1 MPHAETPNQ
10 VVAIDFV
17 QVELKRESRDGTVEE
32 VVRNVLTVVDL
43 ATDFCQQIVVPREKH
58 AFSKAFHQVWGRP
71 YGVPKTVFMD
81 PDHRAMSS
89 EWQRYLVRNNI
100 QLLYAAA
107 ESHWQLG
114 KVEVVNRILRGMA
127 QRREP
132 RHAGSLADVDEQR
145 NIVSQSQ
152 VLADPTFSA
161 KLHLR
166 EIAAKAFLEEHARD
180 TWRRAVGGLRPIAE
194 DEVQFRALSK
204 ALEQGD
210 MPDDV
215 ERADEQLREKS
226 EGGPRKI
233 RRRFY
238 RSQAY
243 WEARAAGM
251 PPHGALHEGETPNVV
266 HDLGQAEPNSVL
278 MQPDQNMSLEPD
290 DTSQQE
296 SVEPPNSD
304 QSMPDFNAPVEVP
317 VPPDDELQVTSNRR
331 KPKETKHLILS
342 LCAAKRWKL
351 WGADI
356 KTAFLSGD
364 PSQRDIF
371 FRPPKEIKEWMNLS
385 NDDLFR
391 LEKAAYG
398 LAEAPRAWFLR
409 LSREL
414 KSAGLLVSQLD
425 PCLYSLRSKNGKL
438 LGICGVHVDDL
449 IGGGEKEMDDAL
461 SNLRKQLPFGDFRT
475 FTIRYTG
482 IEIRQCPNTFAIE
495 LGQEAYIDALEPVE
509 TKPLGSANTPLKDAS
524 IMRTCA
530 GQLAWVANS
539 TRPDQ
544 AFLASF
550 LQGIQDKGTVAHVQL
565 YNKAIR
571 EMKQRKVCL
580 RFPSGIDVK
589 DWRLMCI
596 SDAGW
601 GTRAN
606 GESQGGF
613 ILCITTPTIFER
625 RRTVCWI
632 IDWQSKKLRRV
643 VRSSVAAETL
653 AGQNGLDSI
662 EAFQAM
668 LAEVLDGLTP
678 RQFREIVPTNPA
690 ALVIDSKGFFD
701 AITRSCCSQAV
712 SVEKRLQIDYAIAK
726 ETTVNQNIIVFWVNN
741 LRMSSDC
748 LTKLKGDT
756 KPLYEILDEGT
767 YEITLCTQSGKKEK
781 QGVEPKPED

>member
-1 MPHAETPNQ
+1 
-10 VVAIDFV
+10 
-17 QVELKRESRDGTVEE
+17 
-32 VVRNVLTVVDL
+32 
-43 ATDFCQQIVVPREKH
+43 
-58 AFSKAFHQVWGRP
+58 
-71 YGVPKTVFMD
+71 
-81 PDHRAMSS
+81 
-89 EWQRYLVRNNI
+89 
-100 QLLYAAA
+100 
-107 ESHWQLG
+107 
-114 KVEVVNRILRGMA
+114 
-127 QRREP
+127 
-132 RHAGSLADVDEQR
+132 
-145 NIVSQSQ
+145 
-152 VLADPTFSA
+152 
-161 KLHLR
+161 
-166 EIAAKAFLEEHARD
+166 
-180 TWRRAVGGLRPIAE
+180 
-194 DEVQFRALSK
+194 
-204 ALEQGD
+204 
-210 MPDDV
+210 
-215 ERADEQLREKS
+215 
-226 EGGPRKI
+226 
-233 RRRFY
+233 
-238 RSQAY
+238 
-243 WEARAAGM
+243 M

-266 HDLGQAEPNSVL
+266 HDLGAALGDQDDDDDNMISGPLVKKPRVTIDSEVEEVEPESPYSPSIAPDDVMPPAEEMPDLPEPEIAGQAEPNSVL

-331 KPKETKHLILS
+331 KPKAEHVFEMSLDVMPEDISDNPMCLWGVLDECFQVTPKAKLRRVEVSFRKLSKEDQKLFEQAMKKEWNSWIENKVTSLCKAKGIPVDRIIRARWVLVWKKSSDPDDRKKSPKARLVLVGWQDPELGKIQTDSPTLRKETKHLILS

-449 IGGGEKEMDDAL
+449 IGGGEKEMDDVL

-580 RFPSGIDVK
+580 RFPSGIDSK